1 MSKTIKNLFFLSLI
15 SILAI
20 YGLNLRL
27 GYSASVPPQ
36 FYPGNPTCQDLEYPF
51 ELKIDPPASGTYYL
65 PDNSGSVTVNITG
78 PGTFDWSSTFGID
91 AVIAK
96 GGPGANVYFYNP
108 ESTGDTN
115 LSTPI
120 NPKNEKHYGLSH
132 ITFCF
137 DIDPLQV
144 SKTATTSFTRTWSWN
159 IEKSANTTTL
169 LLADGQ
175 LFPVNYSITVNATST
190 DSDWNVSGEITI
202 TNPSGNPDAIISN
215 VDDVLSISGPVSVD
229 CGVSFPYN
237 LPGGQT
243 LTCTYS
249 QNLAGPIDQTNT
261 VTVNTSGLVP
271 GGLASAPVVFS
282 STPTNEID
290 ECATINDTNPNGP
303 NGWTVCSGDVP
314 TTTTY
319 TVNFGKNDSADVKLE
334 CGLNTHTNTST
345 LTTNDTNT
353 STTSSWTINATVA
366 CTNGCTLTQGYWK
379 THNNSFKGGAP
390 ADPTWNLLGPSAEQS
405 QFFSSGSTWFDI
417 FWMPPSGGNAYL
429 QLAHQYMAAKL
440 NILKGTF
447 APPIVLNAIN
457 WAEGFFPGKTPLT
470 KLSSADKS
478 QARYYASIL
487 ASYNE
492 GLIGPGHCSE

>member
-1 MSKTIKNLFFLSLI
+1 VSP
-15 SILAI
+15 AP
-20 YGLNLRL
+20 YDD
-27 GYSASVPPQ
+27 
-36 FYPGNPTCQDLEYPF
+36 NPTCQDLNPAYPF
-51 ELKIDPPASGTYYL
+51 ELKIDPPASGTYNL

-96 GGPGANVYFYNP
+96 GGPKANVYFYDP

-115 LSTPI
+115 LVTPT
-120 NPKNEKHYGLSH
+120 NPKNEKPYGLSH

-137 DIDPLQV
+137 DVDPLQV
-144 SKTATTSFTRTWSWN
+144 SKTATTSFTRTWNWN
-159 IEKSANTTTL
+159 ITKSANTTTL

-190 DSDWNVSGEITI
+190 DSDWNVSGEINI
-202 TNPSGNPDAIISN
+202 TNPSGNPDAIISS
-215 VDDVLSISGPVSVD
+215 VDDVLSDFGPVSVD
-229 CGVSFPYN
+229 CGVTFPYN

-249 QNLAGPIDQTNT
+249 QNLSGPIDQTNT
-261 VTVNTSGLVP
+261 VTFNTSGLVP
-271 GGLASAPVVFS
+271 GGSASTSVVFS
-282 STPTNEID
+282 STPTNEVD

-319 TVNFGKNDSADVKLE
+319 TVSFGKNNSADVKLE
-334 CGLNTHTNTST
+334 CGLNIYTNAST

-353 STTSSWTINATVA
+353 STTSSWTINATVE

-379 THNNSFKGGAP
+379 THNNSFWGGASKF
-390 ADPTWNLLGPSAEQS
+390 ADPTWYNNTSTLPLGEKTP
-405 QFFSSGSTWFDI
+405 FFTTSTAPTWFDI
-417 FWMPPSGGNAYL
+417 FWMPPSTSKGNVYL

-440 NILKGTF
+440 NILKGTY
-447 APPIVLNAIN
+447 APSIVLSAIS
-457 WAEGFFPGKTPLT
+457 WAESFFNANNLSTSLT
-470 KLSSADKS
+470 KTQANE
-478 QARYYASIL
+478 ARYYASIL